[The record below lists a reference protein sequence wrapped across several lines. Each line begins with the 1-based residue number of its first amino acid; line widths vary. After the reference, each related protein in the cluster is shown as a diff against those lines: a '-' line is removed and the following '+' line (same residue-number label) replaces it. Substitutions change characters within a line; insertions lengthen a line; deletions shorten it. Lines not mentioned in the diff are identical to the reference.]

1 MILTAT
7 GYGLGTLWIA
17 NTCFA
22 YNELMDFIGTASWQ
36 ELLLLALPMKLRLKD
51 QGNHWKKS
59 LSIDRKIGLI
69 KIFNIMCL
77 AFEVWKGW
85 SKRMNLEELKEDCS
99 QKQKKGIHFIIASI
113 VIWLL
118 LWFSEDICC
127 LIAGYII
134 QIHIWYC
141 Q

>member
-1 MILTAT
+1 
-7 GYGLGTLWIA
+7 
-17 NTCFA
+17 
-22 YNELMDFIGTASWQ
+22 
-36 ELLLLALPMKLRLKD
+36 
-51 QGNHWKKS
+51 
-59 LSIDRKIGLI
+59 
-69 KIFNIMCL
+69 MCL

-85 SKRMNLEELKEDCS
+85 SKRMNLEELNEDCS

-134 QIHIWYC
+134 QFISDIVNNYSNIIFNSWLKFC
-141 Q
+141 KLFSCNNDDSARNNI

>member
-22 YNELMDFIGTASWQ
+22 YNELMDFIGTASQ
-36 ELLLLALPMKLRLKD
+36 LTGIVVLALPMKLRLKD

-77 AFEVWKGW
+77 AFEVWKG
-85 SKRMNLEELKEDCS
+85 
-99 QKQKKGIHFIIASI
+99 
-113 VIWLL
+113 
-118 LWFSEDICC
+118 
-127 LIAGYII
+127 
-134 QIHIWYC
+134 
-141 Q
+141 